1 MRLFSRRL
9 GPTAAAVLLLSTGY
23 FLGQVRT
30 DPLAAQPARSGV
42 VPAAGETAA
51 DKPLPADRRV
61 IAYVYGSTPI
71 TREEFGEYLIQQVGR
86 DKVRLFVNRK
96 IIETAASRQNIVV
109 TPQEVDAIIDQDC
122 GKLGMD
128 KKQFVENVVK
138 GKYGK
143 SVEEWKDDVIRPRL
157 ILQAMCKSQIKL
169 EEAELRRVF
178 ENLYGE
184 KVICRVILWAPDQ
197 KQEAFKRYDAIR
209 RDEAAFDDAA
219 RSQVSS
225 DLAARAGYVD
235 PIGRNSGPGTAKIE
249 EIAFRLKDGQLSEII
264 DTPGGLLVIKRVK
277 SIPAK
282 TDVAFESVRP
292 ALIKELTDR
301 QIEQEV
307 PKVFARLSE
316 EAKPLYVLPPKD
328 ETSKETEDR
337 TRRLLGV
344 DPAALEKK

>member
-9 GPTAAAVLLLSTGY
+9 GPTAAAVLLLGAGY

-30 DPLAAQPARSGV
+30 APLAAQPAKSGV
-42 VPAAGETAA
+42 VPAAGTTAA
-51 DKPLPADRRV
+51 EKPLPADRRV

-96 IIETAASRQNIVV
+96 IIETAAARQNIVV
-109 TPQEVDAIIDQDC
+109 TPQEVEAIIEQDC

-128 KKQFVENVVK
+128 KAQFVKNVVE

-143 SVEEWKDDVIRPRL
+143 SVQEWKDDVIRPRL
-157 ILQAMCKSQIKL
+157 ILQAMCKSQVKL
-169 EEAELRRVF
+169 DEAELKKVF

-184 KVICRVILWAPDQ
+184 KVICRVLLWAPDQ
-197 KQEAFKRYDAIR
+197 RQEAFKRYDAIR
-209 RDEAAFDDAA
+209 KDEAAFDDAA
-219 RSQVSS
+219 RSQLHS
-225 DLAARAGYVD
+225 DLAARGGYVD
-235 PIGRNSGPGTAKIE
+235 PIGRHSGPGTAKIE

-264 DTPGGLLVIKRVK
+264 DTPGGAMVIKRVK

-282 TDVAFESVRP
+282 TEVTFESVREV
-292 ALIKELTDR
+292 LIKELTDR

-307 PKVFARLSE
+307 PKIFAKLNS
-316 EAKPLYVLPPKD
+316 EAKPLFVLPPKD
-328 ETSKETEDR
+328 ESSEETENR
-337 TRRLLGV
+337 SRRLLGV
-344 DPAALEKK
+344 DPAAIEKK